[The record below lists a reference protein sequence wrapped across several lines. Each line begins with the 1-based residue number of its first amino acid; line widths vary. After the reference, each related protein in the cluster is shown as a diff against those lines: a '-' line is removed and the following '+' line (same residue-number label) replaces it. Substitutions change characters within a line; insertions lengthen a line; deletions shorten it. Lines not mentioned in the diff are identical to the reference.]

1 MRRNTAGGKGI
12 SLSSNCRPSVPAA
25 LPYST
30 NRHFPVASLC
40 IMSNNKFIVGMG
52 TAVLREVAGQRD
64 PCTDVLRRSRLMMR
78 RGGLGS
84 VAQRLPVAAAD
95 MTPTLGVVV
104 LPNLHLLVAVSP
116 NVSVRRGELVGTV
129 AQTCPQRR
137 PRRADLPAACGP
149 HNVDLRWRTDS
160 NVYHPFPRGRPP
172 HTALTSGVVPAQ
184 RRSASA

>member
-1 MRRNTAGGKGI
+1 MAAEWQARCLPIHIADNVHYVKRRQLLIAQQHRR
-12 SLSSNCRPSVPAA
+12 SLLIFERWTGPQGPW
-25 LPYST
+25 
-30 NRHFPVASLC
+30 
-40 IMSNNKFIVGMG
+40 M
-52 TAVLREVAGQRD
+52 AGQRD

-84 VAQRLPVAAAD
+84 VAQRLPAVAAD
-95 MTPTLGVVV
+95 MTATLGVVV
-104 LPNLHLLVAVSP
+104 LSNLHLLVAVSP

-172 HTALTSGVVPAQ
+172 HTALTSGFVPAQ
-184 RRSASA
+184 R

>member
-1 MRRNTAGGKGI
+1 M
-12 SLSSNCRPSVPAA
+12 
-25 LPYST
+25 
-30 NRHFPVASLC
+30 C
-40 IMSNNKFIVGMG
+40 IMLNNKYPPANLFV
-52 TAVLREVAGQRD
+52 VVVAGQRD

-160 NVYHPFPRGRPP
+160 NVDHPFPRGRPP